1 MGATTLLYPVI
12 HHLYKLANPRKD
24 SNVMKVFRGTSLG
37 DGLDLLGI
45 HGDSILGDDQRQVR
59 YLFLVEL
66 SFVGADM

>member
-1 MGATTLLYPVI
+1 
-12 HHLYKLANPRKD
+12 
-24 SNVMKVFRGTSLG
+24 MKVFRGTSLG